1 MKKESRFL
9 KYAIIMS
16 LLVGGLSFGLPSVAE
31 DITSGS
37 GLSDANYSSDNRLN
51 ILNDIELKQN
61 YYEFPSIRDNILPTI
76 KNSVNIA
83 VNGGGN
89 RVYGTLYSN
98 DHSGFETNGGA
109 SLTFNNVRFDQLQY
123 AYSNETG
130 GITSGIEW
138 VMEGAIAHSEYSAG
152 VLTFD
157 TVGFTHNNVSLTAE
171 RMNHNVN
178 MQIEGGLVS
187 NNNQSEIKS
196 SNFSEN
202 TITSTA
208 ITNGGVWSSNDHS
221 LNAQIHGGA
230 VFNSYKEEGSSSQM
244 SISDTIFNA
253 TNAKAEVRDNAD
265 QVISATATVLGGA
278 LYNGN
283 GDLRLSGTT
292 KFTNNTATATGSG
305 NAPLTLT
312 AQGGALYNSGIASIS
327 GITFDKNSALAE
339 ATGDELTTVTL
350 TAQGGALYNSGTANI
365 SGTTFSNNSVTATGG
380 TAQGGAIYNAANAV
394 INISDSTFTGNTAN
408 GSAND
413 IYFAQNS
420 TMNVQQGNVTIN
432 SGLASD
438 DNTAAINI
446 KSGGN
451 LVVADNN
458 SADYTGSVNI
468 EGYGKLT
475 FASQTAPSLEN
486 AIIKVTENYGSVE
499 YKIGSDF
506 TMTENNVTL
515 ADGVTNA
522 EIIKSGSNTMTINGD
537 FSDFSG
543 QVSVAEGILKYIAD
557 DANDKYYNANSTKV
571 HGGAT
576 LIFDIANATG
586 EGGACSKLIRTGFS
600 A

>member
-37 GLSDANYSSDNRLN
+37 GLSDANYSSDNTLN

-109 SLTFNNVRFDQLQY
+109 SLTFNNVRFDNLQY
-123 AYSNETG
+123 AYSQD
-130 GITSGIEW
+130 SGTLNDISW
-138 VMEGAIAHSEYSAG
+138 LLEGAIAHSEKTAG
-152 VLTFD
+152 SLNFNQTNFTNN
-157 TVGFTHNNVSLTAE
+157 TVGISGE
-171 RMNHNVN
+171 RLGRDVTM
-178 MQIEGGLVS
+178 
-187 NNNQSEIKS
+187 
-196 SNFSEN
+196 
-202 TITSTA
+202 
-208 ITNGGVWSSNDHS
+208 
-221 LNAQIHGGA
+221 QIHGGL
-230 VFNSYKEEGSSSQM
+230 VNNNSNSQISDSSFSDNSVTSTASSESSSVARDHILTSEILGGAVYNTNQM
-244 SISDTIFNA
+244 NISNTSFNTTTA
-253 TNAKAEVRDNAD
+253 TANINAEGNSGVTEAN
-265 QVISATATVLGGA
+265 ATVLGGA
-278 LYNGN
+278 LYN
-283 GDLRLSGTT
+283 
-292 KFTNNTATATGSG
+292 SG
-305 NAPLTLT
+305 NLTISNESSFT
-312 AQGGALYNSGIASIS
+312 DNSAIAQGTSNNL
-327 GITFDKNSALAE
+327 
-339 ATGDELTTVTL
+339 TL

-446 KSGGN
+446 KYGGN

-586 EGGACSKLIRTGFS
+586 GGGYLLKAYQDWVLSLIVQ
-600 A
+600 AAVLL

>member
-1 MKKESRFL
+1 MKTEGNVL

-31 DITSGS
+31 DITSGCDIHNADY
-37 GLSDANYSSDNRLN
+37 GNDNTLNIQNDIILRPVDLGDFHYHNDTIPAISDAVHIVVTGNGHSISGELMN
-51 ILNDIELKQN
+51 NDEN
-61 YYEFPSIRDNILPTI
+61 HTGFRVS
-76 KNSVNIA
+76 NSA
-83 VNGGGN
+83 
-89 RVYGTLYSN
+89 
-98 DHSGFETNGGA
+98 A
-109 SLTFNNVRFDQLQY
+109 LTFNDIKFENLNY
-123 AYSNETG
+123 NYSMDSGTLNEVN
-130 GITSGIEW
+130 W
-138 VMEGAIAHSEYSAG
+138 LLEGAIAHSEKTAG
-152 VLTFD
+152 SLNFNQTNFTNN
-157 TVGFTHNNVSLTAE
+157 TVGISGE
-171 RMNHNVN
+171 RLGRDVTM
-178 MQIEGGLVS
+178 
-187 NNNQSEIKS
+187 
-196 SNFSEN
+196 
-202 TITSTA
+202 
-208 ITNGGVWSSNDHS
+208 
-221 LNAQIHGGA
+221 QIHGGL
-230 VFNSYKEEGSSSQM
+230 VNNNSNSQISDSSFSDNSVTSTASSKSSSVARDHILTSEILGGAVYNTNQM
-244 SISDTIFNA
+244 NISNTSFNTTTA
-253 TNAKAEVRDNAD
+253 TANINAEGNSGVTEAN
-265 QVISATATVLGGA
+265 ATVLGGA
-278 LYNGN
+278 LYN
-283 GDLRLSGTT
+283 
-292 KFTNNTATATGSG
+292 SG
-305 NAPLTLT
+305 NLTISNESSFT
-312 AQGGALYNSGIASIS
+312 DNSAIAQGTSNNL
-327 GITFDKNSALAE
+327 
-339 ATGDELTTVTL
+339 TL

-420 TMNVQQGNVTIN
+420 IMNVQQGNVTIN

-446 KSGGN
+446 KNGGN

-586 EGGACSKLIRTGFS
+586 GGYLLKAYQDWVLSLIVQ
-600 A
+600 AAVLL

>member
-37 GLSDANYSSDNRLN
+37 GLSDANYSSDNTLN

-76 KNSVNIA
+76 RNSVNIA

-98 DHSGFETNGGA
+98 DPRGFETTGGA
-109 SLTFNNVRFDQLQY
+109 SLTFNNVTFDNLQY
-123 AYSNETG
+123 AYSKETG
-130 GITSGIEW
+130 TLNDISW
-138 VMEGAIAHSEYSAG
+138 LLKGAIAHSENSAG
-152 VLTFD
+152 SLNFNQTNFTNN
-157 TVGFTHNNVSLTAE
+157 TVGISGE
-171 RMNHNVN
+171 RLGRDVTM
-178 MQIEGGLVS
+178 
-187 NNNQSEIKS
+187 
-196 SNFSEN
+196 
-202 TITSTA
+202 
-208 ITNGGVWSSNDHS
+208 
-221 LNAQIHGGA
+221 QIHGGL
-230 VFNSYKEEGSSSQM
+230 VNNNSNSQISDSSFSDNSVTSTASSESSSVARDHILTSEILGGAVYNTNQM
-244 SISDTIFNA
+244 NISNTSFNTTTA
-253 TNAKAEVRDNAD
+253 TANINAEGNSGVTAAK
-265 QVISATATVLGGA
+265 ATVLGGA
-278 LYNGN
+278 LYN
-283 GDLRLSGTT
+283 
-292 KFTNNTATATGSG
+292 SG
-305 NAPLTLT
+305 NLTISNESSFTDNSAIAQGTSNNLTLT
-312 AQGGALYNSGIASIS
+312 AQGGA
-327 GITFDKNSALAE
+327 
-339 ATGDELTTVTL
+339 V
-350 TAQGGALYNSGTANI
+350 YNSGTANI

-394 INISDSTFTGNTAN
+394 INISNSTFTGNTAN
-408 GSAND
+408 GLAND
-413 IYFAQNS
+413 IYFAQSS
-420 TMNVQQGNVTIN
+420 TMNVQQGGDVTIN

-438 DNTAAINI
+438 NNTAAINI

-576 LIFDIANATG
+576 LIFDIVNATG
-586 EGGACSKLIRTGFS
+586 GGGGTCSKLIRTCFS

>member
-16 LLVGGLSFGLPSVAE
+16 LLAGGLCFGLSASAE
-31 DITSGS
+31 DITTG
-37 GLSDANYSSDNRLN
+37 GELSDANYGTDNTLN
-51 ILNDIELKQN
+51 ILNEIELKQGYGLWGLQN
-61 YYEFPSIRDNILPTI
+61 DKLPI
-76 KNSVNIA
+76 ISSSVNIV
-83 VNGGGN
+83 VNGGGK

-98 DHSGFETNGGA
+98 DESGFETKGGA
-109 SLTFNNVRFDQLQY
+109 SLTFNNVTFDKLQY
-123 AYSNETG
+123 AYSKETG
-130 GITSGIEW
+130 TLNDISW
-138 VMEGAIAHSEYSAG
+138 LLKGAIAHSEKTAG
-152 VLTFD
+152 SLNFNQTNFTNN
-157 TVGFTHNNVSLTAE
+157 TVGISGE
-171 RMNHNVN
+171 RLGRDVTM
-178 MQIEGGLVS
+178 
-187 NNNQSEIKS
+187 
-196 SNFSEN
+196 
-202 TITSTA
+202 
-208 ITNGGVWSSNDHS
+208 
-221 LNAQIHGGA
+221 QIHGGL
-230 VFNSYKEEGSSSQM
+230 VNNNSNSQISDSSFSDNSVTSTASSESSSVARDHILTSEILGGAVYNTNQM
-244 SISDTIFNA
+244 NISNTSFNTTTA
-253 TNAKAEVRDNAD
+253 TANINAEGNSGVTAAK
-265 QVISATATVLGGA
+265 ATVLGGA
-278 LYNGN
+278 LYN
-283 GDLRLSGTT
+283 
-292 KFTNNTATATGSG
+292 SG
-305 NAPLTLT
+305 NLTISNESSFT
-312 AQGGALYNSGIASIS
+312 DNSAIAQGTSNNL
-327 GITFDKNSALAE
+327 
-339 ATGDELTTVTL
+339 TL

-394 INISDSTFTGNTAN
+394 INISNSTFTGNTAN
-408 GSAND
+408 GLAND

-420 TMNVQQGNVTIN
+420 TMYVQQGGDVTIN

-586 EGGACSKLIRTGFS
+586 GGGLLKAYQDLLLSLIVQATVNL
-600 A
+600 

>member
-37 GLSDANYSSDNRLN
+37 GLSDANYSSDNTLN

-109 SLTFNNVRFDQLQY
+109 SLTFNNVRFDNLQY
-123 AYSNETG
+123 AYSQD
-130 GITSGIEW
+130 SGTLNDISW
-138 VMEGAIAHSEYSAG
+138 LLEGAIAHSEKTAG
-152 VLTFD
+152 SLNFNQTNFTNN
-157 TVGFTHNNVSLTAE
+157 TVGISGE
-171 RMNHNVN
+171 RLGRDVTM
-178 MQIEGGLVS
+178 
-187 NNNQSEIKS
+187 
-196 SNFSEN
+196 
-202 TITSTA
+202 
-208 ITNGGVWSSNDHS
+208 
-221 LNAQIHGGA
+221 QIHGGL
-230 VFNSYKEEGSSSQM
+230 VNNNSNSQISDSSFSDNSVTSTASSESSSVARDHILTSEILGGAVYNTNQM
-244 SISDTIFNA
+244 NISNTSFNTTTA
-253 TNAKAEVRDNAD
+253 TANINAEGNSGVTEAN
-265 QVISATATVLGGA
+265 ATVLGGA
-278 LYNGN
+278 LYN
-283 GDLRLSGTT
+283 
-292 KFTNNTATATGSG
+292 SG
-305 NAPLTLT
+305 NLTISNESSFT
-312 AQGGALYNSGIASIS
+312 DNSAIAQGTSNNL
-327 GITFDKNSALAE
+327 
-339 ATGDELTTVTL
+339 TL

-446 KSGGN
+446 KYGGN

>member
-16 LLVGGLSFGLPSVAE
+16 LLAGGLCFGLSASAE
-31 DITSGS
+31 DITTG
-37 GLSDANYSSDNRLN
+37 GELSDANYNTNNTLN
-51 ILNDIELKQN
+51 ILNKIELRQG
-61 YYEFPSIRDNILPTI
+61 YYDFPDIRNDKLPTI
-76 KNSVNIA
+76 SNSVNIV

-98 DHSGFETNGGA
+98 DRSGFETKSGA
-109 SLTFNNVRFDQLQY
+109 SLTFNNVTFDKLQY
-123 AYSNETG
+123 AYSKETG
-130 GITSGIEW
+130 TLNDISW
-138 VMEGAIAHSEYSAG
+138 LLKGAIAHSEKTAG
-152 VLTFD
+152 SLNFNQTNFTNN
-157 TVGFTHNNVSLTAE
+157 TVGISGERLGRNVT
-171 RMNHNVN
+171 M
-178 MQIEGGLVS
+178 
-187 NNNQSEIKS
+187 
-196 SNFSEN
+196 
-202 TITSTA
+202 
-208 ITNGGVWSSNDHS
+208 
-221 LNAQIHGGA
+221 QIHGGL
-230 VFNSYKEEGSSSQM
+230 VNNNSNSQISDSSFSDNSVTSTASSESSSVARDHILTSEILGGAVYNTNQM
-244 SISDTIFNA
+244 NISNTSFN
-253 TNAKAEVRDNAD
+253 TTT
-265 QVISATATVLGGA
+265 ATANINAEGNSGVTAAKVTVLGGA
-278 LYNGN
+278 LYN
-283 GDLRLSGTT
+283 
-292 KFTNNTATATGSG
+292 SG
-305 NAPLTLT
+305 NLTISNESSFT
-312 AQGGALYNSGIASIS
+312 DNSAIAQGTSNNL
-327 GITFDKNSALAE
+327 
-339 ATGDELTTVTL
+339 TL

-394 INISDSTFTGNTAN
+394 INISNSTFTGNTAN

-486 AIIKVTENYGSVE
+486 AIIKVKENYGSVE

-506 TMTENNVTL
+506 IMTENNVTL

-522 EIIKSGSNTMTINGD
+522 EIIKSGSNKMTINGD

-586 EGGACSKLIRTGFS
+586 GGYLLKAYQDLLLSLIVQATVNL
-600 A
+600 

>member
-37 GLSDANYSSDNRLN
+37 GLSDANYSSDNTLN

-76 KNSVNIA
+76 RNSVNIA

-98 DHSGFETNGGA
+98 DPRGFETTGGA
-109 SLTFNNVRFDQLQY
+109 SLTFNNVTFDNLQY
-123 AYSNETG
+123 AYSKETG
-130 GITSGIEW
+130 TLNDISW
-138 VMEGAIAHSEYSAG
+138 LLKGAIAHSENSAG
-152 VLTFD
+152 SLNFNQTNFTNN
-157 TVGFTHNNVSLTAE
+157 TVGISGE
-171 RMNHNVN
+171 RLGRDVTM
-178 MQIEGGLVS
+178 
-187 NNNQSEIKS
+187 
-196 SNFSEN
+196 
-202 TITSTA
+202 
-208 ITNGGVWSSNDHS
+208 
-221 LNAQIHGGA
+221 QIHGGL
-230 VFNSYKEEGSSSQM
+230 VNNNSNSQISDSSFSDNSVTSTASSESSSVARDHILTSEILGGAVYNTNQM
-244 SISDTIFNA
+244 NISNTSFNTTTA
-253 TNAKAEVRDNAD
+253 TANINAEGNSGVTAAK
-265 QVISATATVLGGA
+265 ATVLGGA
-278 LYNGN
+278 LYN
-283 GDLRLSGTT
+283 
-292 KFTNNTATATGSG
+292 SG
-305 NAPLTLT
+305 NLTISNESSFTDNSAIAQGTSNNLTLT
-312 AQGGALYNSGIASIS
+312 AQGGA
-327 GITFDKNSALAE
+327 
-339 ATGDELTTVTL
+339 V
-350 TAQGGALYNSGTANI
+350 YNSGTANI

-394 INISDSTFTGNTAN
+394 INISNSTFTGNTAN
-408 GSAND
+408 GLAND
-413 IYFAQNS
+413 IYFAQSS
-420 TMNVQQGNVTIN
+420 TMNVQQGGDVTIN

-438 DNTAAINI
+438 NNTAAINI

-576 LIFDIANATG
+576 LIFDIVNATG
-586 EGGACSKLIRTGFS
+586 GGGYLLKAYQDLLLSLIVQATVIL
-600 A
+600 

>member
-37 GLSDANYSSDNRLN
+37 GLSDANYSSDNTLN

-76 KNSVNIA
+76 RNSVNIA

-98 DHSGFETNGGA
+98 DPRGFETTGGA
-109 SLTFNNVRFDQLQY
+109 SLTFNNVTFDNLQY
-123 AYSNETG
+123 AYSKETG
-130 GITSGIEW
+130 TLNDISW
-138 VMEGAIAHSEYSAG
+138 LLKGAIAHSENSAG
-152 VLTFD
+152 SLNFNQTNFTNN
-157 TVGFTHNNVSLTAE
+157 TVGISGE
-171 RMNHNVN
+171 RLGRDVTM
-178 MQIEGGLVS
+178 
-187 NNNQSEIKS
+187 
-196 SNFSEN
+196 
-202 TITSTA
+202 
-208 ITNGGVWSSNDHS
+208 
-221 LNAQIHGGA
+221 QIHGGL
-230 VFNSYKEEGSSSQM
+230 VNNNSNSQISDSSFSDNSVTSTASSESSSVARDHILTSEILGGAVYNTNQM
-244 SISDTIFNA
+244 NISNTSFNTTTA
-253 TNAKAEVRDNAD
+253 TANINAEGNSGVTAAK
-265 QVISATATVLGGA
+265 ATVLGGA
-278 LYNGN
+278 LYN
-283 GDLRLSGTT
+283 
-292 KFTNNTATATGSG
+292 SG
-305 NAPLTLT
+305 NLTISNESSFTDNSAIAQGTSNNLTLT
-312 AQGGALYNSGIASIS
+312 AQGGA
-327 GITFDKNSALAE
+327 
-339 ATGDELTTVTL
+339 V
-350 TAQGGALYNSGTANI
+350 YNSGTANI

-394 INISDSTFTGNTAN
+394 INISNSTFTGNTAN
-408 GSAND
+408 GLAND
-413 IYFAQNS
+413 IYFAQSS
-420 TMNVQQGNVTIN
+420 TMNVQQGGDVTIN

-438 DNTAAINI
+438 NNTAAINI

-576 LIFDIANATG
+576 LIFDIVNATG
-586 EGGACSKLIRTGFS
+586 GGGTCSKLIRTCFS